1 MGWVVFGGMGLA
13 TAFTLYLTPVV
24 YLAIARFAKARAA
37 SGDQLDQERLEDAT
51 QGLSS

>member
-24 YLAIARFAKARAA
+24 YLGLARFTKARAA
-37 SGDQLDQERLEDAT
+37 AGDQLDRERIAETSQELP
-51 QGLSS
+51 S